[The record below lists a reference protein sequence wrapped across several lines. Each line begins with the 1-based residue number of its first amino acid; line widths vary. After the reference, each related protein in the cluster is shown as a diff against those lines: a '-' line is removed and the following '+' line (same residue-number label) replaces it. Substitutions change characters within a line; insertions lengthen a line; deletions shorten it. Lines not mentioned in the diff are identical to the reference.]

1 MKCDD
6 PVAHGQYRC
15 RCCIV
20 PPHMLEAIIK
30 NGDAEQRIAAA
41 QTLHLTE
48 QMRLERLSLVG
59 EAGPAQA
66 ADETA
71 GAAHKSRKI
80 YTAANGTG
88 LPGNLVRSE
97 GQGASGDAEIDE
109 AYNGLGATFD
119 LYNNVFQRN
128 SIDNAGMDLIGTTH
142 YGVKYNNA
150 FWNGS
155 QMVFGDGDGKLFN
168 RFTIA
173 IDVMGH
179 ELTHGVTQYTAKL
192 VYSNQSGALNESV
205 SDVFGSM
212 VKQYALGQTSAQAD
226 WLIGAGLLAA
236 GVKGVALRSMK
247 APGTA
252 YDDPVLGKDPQPD
265 HMSKYVNTTSDNGG
279 VHINSG
285 IPNKAFYLTSI
296 ALGGNSWDRAG
307 HIWYNTLLD
316 SRLSASA
323 QFQDFANLTVDNAN
337 KLYGAT
343 VGNAVVQAWQQ
354 VGINVAAIV
363 SWQNNKAVLST
374 YTSPHSMN
382 AWAYI
387 QDNGWRKVQSLTP
400 DGVTNTF
407 ALLVDAQS
415 VNARVNVYLDGTTIY
430 QAYSV

>member
-1 MKCDD
+1 
-6 PVAHGQYRC
+6 
-15 RCCIV
+15 
-20 PPHMLEAIIK
+20 
-30 NGDAEQRIAAA
+30 
-41 QTLHLTE
+41 
-48 QMRLERLSLVG
+48 
-59 EAGPAQA
+59 
-66 ADETA
+66 
-71 GAAHKSRKI
+71 
-80 YTAANGTG
+80 
-88 LPGNLVRSE
+88 
-97 GQGASGDAEIDE
+97 
-109 AYNGLGATFD
+109 
-119 LYNNVFQRN
+119 
-128 SIDNAGMDLIGTTH
+128 
-142 YGVKYNNA
+142 
-150 FWNGS
+150 
-155 QMVFGDGDGKLFN
+155 
-168 RFTIA
+168 
-173 IDVMGH
+173 
-179 ELTHGVTQYTAKL
+179 VTQYTAKL

-316 SRLSASA
+316 TRLSASA